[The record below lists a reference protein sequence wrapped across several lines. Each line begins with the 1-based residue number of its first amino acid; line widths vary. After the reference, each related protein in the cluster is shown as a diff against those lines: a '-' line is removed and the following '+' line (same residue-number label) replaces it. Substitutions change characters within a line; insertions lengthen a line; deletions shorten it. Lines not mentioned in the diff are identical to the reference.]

1 MHVQAY
7 PLYATTIFASAFLLF
22 AVQPMAGKH
31 LLPFFGGSSSVWA
44 TGLLFFTGVL
54 FLGYLYVYFLTRYGV
69 REQAKVHLYVVAASV
84 ALVIAW
90 FLLWGSLYPSL
101 EWTAGSALSP
111 AFLALVALA
120 ISVGVPY
127 FLLATTGPL
136 LQYWY
141 GITAEK
147 EPYKLYAISNAG
159 SLLALLSYPFL
170 VEPHTRLFEQEI
182 AWAVL
187 FCAYAGLALT
197 VAVRVRRVRRGWGPV
212 ARPEALGAEA
222 GPRASAAAE
231 DAWQE
236 VPPAAS
242 SLATESVALLWR
254 EKIPWILYAAF
265 PSFVLVAVTTQLTQT
280 IAAIPL
286 LWILPLSIYL
296 ITFIVAFAGWRLMQG
311 ALAAFLM
318 STLLFASAA
327 ASWWFIDT
335 AFSNIEWKIAASL
348 ALLFFAG
355 LVCHG
360 ELYARRPEKKHL
372 PLFYLLLSLCGVL
385 GTLAASIFAP
395 IIFND
400 YWEIPLSIALSG
412 ILAAFFTMRGM
423 EGRSRAIAH
432 GLSYALVGLIL
443 AVGYTYAS
451 RHNDDYRAVERNF
464 YGTTK
469 VEETD
474 TYRSLMHGGTMHGL
488 QYFAEEF
495 KFTPAAYYVEETGL
509 GRAIAYTRRNDPEKR
524 LSLAVVGLG
533 AGMTAAYCRE
543 GDALTYY
550 EIDRRILRLAQSEF
564 SYLSRCPQAEVRIGD
579 ARVLLEKEKREGT
592 TGRYDVIAIDAFNDD
607 TIPVHL
613 ITREAIDLY
622 RAHLSGE
629 DGVIAVHISNR
640 YLDLRPPLLAIAA
653 ELGLSVIFVETVS
666 ESEVASGSA
675 WVLLS
680 PSTEVFNAK
689 EFADAASPIPTNHVR
704 AWTDDYSDILSI
716 LEL

>member
-1 MHVQAY
+1 MFVQAY
-7 PLYATTIFASAFLLF
+7 SLYATTIFASAFLLF

-44 TGLLFFTGVL
+44 TSLLFFTGTL
-54 FLGYLYVYFLTRYGV
+54 FLGYLYVYFLTRRGIGG
-69 REQAKVHLYVVAASV
+69 QAKVHVYVVAASI
-84 ALVIAW
+84 ALIIAW

-101 EWTAGSALSP
+101 EWTVGSTLSP
-111 AFLALVALA
+111 ALLALVSLA

-141 GITAEK
+141 GITMEK

-159 SLLALLSYPFL
+159 SLLALLAYPFL
-170 VEPHTRLFEQEI
+170 IEPHSRLFEQEV

-187 FCAYAGLALT
+187 FCAYAGLALM
-197 VAVRVRRVRRGWGPV
+197 VAVKVK
-212 ARPEALGAEA
+212 
-222 GPRASAAAE
+222 RAAPK
-231 DAWQE
+231 
-236 VPPAAS
+236 VPPAAV
-242 SLATESVALLWR
+242 LPGESDTLSWR
-254 EKIPWILYAAF
+254 EKLPWILYAAF

-280 IAAIPL
+280 IAPIPL
-286 LWILPLSIYL
+286 LWVLPLSIYL
-296 ITFIVAFAGWRLMQG
+296 VTFIVAFAGWRLLQG
-311 ALAAFLM
+311 IVATFVM
-318 STLLFASAA
+318 PTLLFAAA
-327 ASWWFIDT
+327 VASWWFIDT
-335 AFSNIEWKIAASL
+335 AFSNIEWKIIASL
-348 ALLFFAG
+348 ALLLFAG

-372 PLFYLLLSLCGVL
+372 PLFYLLLSLGGVL

-400 YWEIPLSIALSG
+400 YWEIPLSIALSA

-423 EGRSRAIAH
+423 EGRSRAVAH

-443 AVGYTYAS
+443 AISYTYAS
-451 RHNDDYRAVERNF
+451 RHNDEYRAVERNF

-495 KFTPAAYYVEETGL
+495 KFAPAAYYVEETGM
-509 GRAIAYTRRNDPEKR
+509 GRAIAHARRSDPEKK
-524 LSLAVVGLG
+524 LSLAVIGLG

-543 GDALTYY
+543 GDTLTYY

-564 SYLSRCPQAEVRIGD
+564 SYLASCPQAEVRIGD
-579 ARVLLEKEKREGT
+579 ARVLLEKEEREGKF
-592 TGRYDVIAIDAFNDD
+592 GGYDVIAIDAFNDD

-622 RAHLSGE
+622 RTHLSNDG
-629 DGVIAVHISNR
+629 GVIAVHISNR

-653 ELGLSVIFVETVS
+653 DLGLSVIFVETVS
-666 ESEVASGSA
+666 KSEVASGSA
-675 WVLLS
+675 WVLLA
-680 PSTEVFNAK
+680 PSAEVFSEK
-689 EFADAASPIPTNHVR
+689 EFKDAASPIPARHVR

-716 LEL
+716 LQL

>member
-1 MHVQAY
+1 MFVQAY
-7 PLYATTIFASAFLLF
+7 SLYATAIFASAFLLF

-44 TGLLFFTGVL
+44 TSLLFFTGVL
-54 FLGYLYVYFLTRYGV
+54 FLGYLYVYFLTRRGV
-69 REQAKVHLYVVAASV
+69 RAQAKVHVYVVAASV
-84 ALVIAW
+84 ALIIAW

-101 EWTAGSALSP
+101 EWTVGSAISP
-111 AFLALVALA
+111 ALLALVSLA

-127 FLLATTGPL
+127 FILATTGPL
-136 LQYWY
+136 FQYWY
-141 GITAEK
+141 GITAER
-147 EPYKLYAISNAG
+147 EPYKLYAISNVG
-159 SLLALLSYPFL
+159 SLLALLAYPFL
-170 VEPHTRLFEQEI
+170 IEPHSRLFGQEA

-187 FCAYAGLALT
+187 FCAYAGLAMV
-197 VAVRVRRVRRGWGPV
+197 VAVKVK
-212 ARPEALGAEA
+212 
-222 GPRASAAAE
+222 RAAPK
-231 DAWQE
+231 

-242 SLATESVALLWR
+242 TASVESARLSWR
-254 EKIPWILYAAF
+254 EKLPWILYATF
-265 PSFVLVAVTTQLTQT
+265 PAFVLVAVTTQLTQT
-280 IAAIPL
+280 IAPIPL
-286 LWILPLSIYL
+286 LWVLPLSIYL
-296 ITFIVAFAGWRLMQG
+296 VTFIVAFAGWRLLQG
-311 ALAAFLM
+311 IVATFVM
-318 STLLFASAA
+318 PTLLFAAA
-327 ASWWFIDT
+327 VASWWFIDT
-335 AFSNIEWKIAASL
+335 AFSNIEWKIIASL
-348 ALLFFAG
+348 VLLFFVG
-355 LVCHG
+355 LACHG
-360 ELYARRPEKKHL
+360 ELYARRPEKEGL
-372 PLFYLLLSLCGVL
+372 PLFYLLLSLGGVL

-400 YWEIPLSIALSG
+400 YWEIPLSIALSAV
-412 ILAAFFTMRGM
+412 LAVFFIARGS
-423 EGRSRAIAH
+423 EGKHRMIVN

-451 RHNDDYRAVERNF
+451 RHNDGYRAVERNF

-495 KFTPAAYYVEETGL
+495 KFVPAAYYVEETGM
-509 GRAIAYTRRNDPEKR
+509 GRAIAHARRNDPEKK
-524 LSLAVVGLG
+524 LSLAVIGLG
-533 AGMTAAYCRE
+533 AGMTAAYCKE
-543 GDALTYY
+543 GDTLTYY

-564 SYLSRCPQAEVRIGD
+564 SYLSRCPQVEVRLGD
-579 ARVLLEKEKREGT
+579 ARVLLEKEKREGKL
-592 TGRYDVIAIDAFNDD
+592 GKYDVIAIDAFNDD

-629 DGVIAVHISNR
+629 RGVIAVHISNR

-653 ELGLSVIFVETVS
+653 DLGLSVIFVETVS

-680 PSTEVFNAK
+680 PSAEVFSEK
-689 EFADAASPIPTNHVR
+689 EFKDAASPIPTKQVS